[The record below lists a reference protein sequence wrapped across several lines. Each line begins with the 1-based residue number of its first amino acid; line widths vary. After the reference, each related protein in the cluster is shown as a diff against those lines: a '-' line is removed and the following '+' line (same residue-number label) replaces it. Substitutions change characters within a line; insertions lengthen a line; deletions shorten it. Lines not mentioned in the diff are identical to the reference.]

1 MKNKILL
8 LLFLGLT
15 TVFAQKTKKAIV
27 PKGKTTVATKK
38 VAVNPIDNPNV
49 GVFANFETS
58 KGNIVL
64 QLEYKKAPVTVANF
78 VSLIEGKNTFVT
90 DEKLKNK
97 PFYDGIKFH
106 RVIKDF
112 MIQGGDPAGNGSG
125 GAGYSFKDEFVAD
138 LKHDKG
144 GILSMANSGPATNS
158 SQFFITHKETP
169 WLDGKHTVFGHVV
182 SGMDVVNAIVQ
193 DDIIKKVTV
202 TRKGADAMK
211 FDAVKTFSTYF
222 ATKGNEDKVNAESKA
237 AQEKMQ
243 AEARAKQAIADAEAK
258 KVYVAKY
265 GNVMA
270 EKVAY
275 LNGIRSTA
283 TKMPS
288 GLEYKII
295 QTGKGVKPVDASNV
309 FIHYA
314 GYLEDGTLFDSSY
327 EDVNKIY
334 GKYDEN
340 RAKQNGYAPFPFQ
353 YGKKDGLIPGF
364 IEGLNNM
371 NLNDKAILFI
381 PAALGYGARGA
392 GNVIPPNSNIIFQ
405 VELLETNPNAVVV
418 PAETGK

>member
-1 MKNKILL
+1 M
-8 LLFLGLT
+8 T
-15 TVFAQKTKKAIV
+15 SVFAQK
-27 PKGKTTVATKK
+27 GKK
-38 VAVNPIDNPNV
+38 VISVKGNSPIAAKKVVKKPMDNPNL

-64 QLEYKKAPVTVANF
+64 QLEYIKAPITVANF
-78 VSLIEGKNTFVT
+78 VSLIEGKNTFIT

-112 MIQGGDPAGNGSG
+112 MVQGGDPAGNGSG

-158 SQFFITHKETP
+158 SQFFITHKDTP

-202 TRKGADAMK
+202 TRKGADALK

-222 ATKGNEDKVNAESKA
+222 ATKGNEDKVNAENRAK
-237 AQEKMQ
+237 QEAEQK
-243 AEARAKQAIADAEAK
+243 EARAKQALLDIEAK
-258 KVYVAKY
+258 KLYVAKY

-270 EKVAY
+270 EKVTY
-275 LNGIRSTA
+275 LNGVRSTA
-283 TKMPS
+283 TKLPS

-295 QTGKGVKPVDASNV
+295 QAGKGVKPVDGSNV

-327 EDVNKIY
+327 EDVNKTY
-334 GKYDEN
+334 GKFDEN
-340 RAKQNGYAPFPFQ
+340 RAKQKGYAPFPFQ

-381 PAALGYGARGA
+381 PSALGYGARGA

-405 VELLETNPNAVVV
+405 VEMLEINPNAVVPV
-418 PAETGK
+418 ETSK